1 MITYDEKEKAMKSTN
16 DQIKHST
23 TTAGKPLVGHTL
35 FGGHSYFAKHLPT
48 GEDWYILGID
58 EKGDRVCVA
67 GWPATIGKLSD
78 CENLEVNKPLTEE
91 EKGYRDR
98 EFGQNWL

>member
-1 MITYDEKEKAMKSTN
+1 MEKNIQTPEKPQHDAKLPVIASFL
-16 DQIKHST
+16 S
-23 TTAGKPLVGHTL
+23 
-35 FGGHSYFAKHLPT
+35 GHSYFAKHLPT

-58 EKGDRVCVA
+58 DKGNRVCVA

-91 EKGYRDR
+91 EMAYRGKA
-98 EFGQNWL
+98 FGQNWL

>member
-1 MITYDEKEKAMKSTN
+1 MEHENFNIEETSNSDLGADIVSFL
-16 DQIKHST
+16 S
-23 TTAGKPLVGHTL
+23 
-35 FGGHSYFAKHLPT
+35 GHSYFAKHLPT

-58 EKGDRVCVA
+58 VKGDRVCVA

-78 CENLEVNKPLTEE
+78 CKDFEVNKPLTDEE
-91 EKGYRDR
+91 LAYRVR